1 MEEKRIVKPWQAGLM
16 LLVGI
21 AVIIVELLVMKLNNR
36 IVLALDGVI
45 MCLMA
50 WCFGIPYAELQ
61 QGIKE
66 TVSSMIV
73 AILIL
78 LAVGVLVGTWMASG
92 TVPVMIYYGM
102 KVLTPGLFLPV
113 VCILC
118 TLMSTMAGTSWGT
131 LATVGVACMGVA
143 QGLGVPLPAAA
154 GAVCTG
160 AFFGDKVSPLSDSP
174 VITATVCEVPLMDGI
189 RHALIFTGPAYLI
202 SLVFYFVY
210 GLRYSGGSVG
220 GEVYEDILS
229 TVSAEFWLSPVL
241 LLPVLV
247 VVVLILMKKPTIPTF
262 IAGIA
267 AGAVMAMLCQGVSL
281 HDILTVMYSGFS
293 ADTGSD
299 VVNSMLNRGGFT
311 SMLSTIG
318 LLIAAGIFGAPLR
331 TAGVV
336 DVLLAFVERIAKT
349 SRSMSLGVLILHAVF
364 FTITGAYYVSYPVV
378 GGMVKDLYPEYHL
391 DRKNLMRTMLDTGT
405 GLAAILETL
414 TYYAAHLD
422 EINGKI
428 LACFVADE
436 EGLSKGTYQLVAE
449 DVIHADYAIMGEC
462 RYDNVAV
469 GFRGRYSFE
478 VTVHGQTAHA
488 SHYPEVGENALISGG
503 RLAAAIE
510 ALPTLQHP
518 HLKHGTWCVRYMEGG
533 NPGTLVVPEK
543 CYLFVDRYVV
553 PGETDEICIAQ
564 IMEAAEQ
571 LGLSGKVDVRL
582 KPRKSPY
589 MQSFAVEED
598 HPLVKIL
605 QEEFYSVTG
614 KDLPCAYDASVC
626 DSNILAVSLGIPVV
640 TFGPSGGNMHG
651 DNEYGY
657 AWQVK
662 NCGEVYRRTVAR
674 LLSGEV

>member
-21 AVIIVELLVMKLNNR
+21 AVIIVGLLVMKLNNR

-189 RHALIFTGPAYLI
+189 RHALISTGPAYLI
-202 SLVFYFVY
+202 SLVFCFVY

-220 GEVYEDILS
+220 GEVYENILS

-247 VVVLILMKKPTIPTF
+247 AVVLILMKKPTIPAF
-262 IAGIA
+262 VAGIA

-318 LLIAAGIFGAPLR
+318 LLIAA
-331 TAGVV
+331 
-336 DVLLAFVERIAKT
+336 
-349 SRSMSLGVLILHAVF
+349 
-364 FTITGAYYVSYPVV
+364 
-378 GGMVKDLYPEYHL
+378 
-391 DRKNLMRTMLDTGT
+391 
-405 GLAAILETL
+405 
-414 TYYAAHLD
+414 
-422 EINGKI
+422 
-428 LACFVADE
+428 
-436 EGLSKGTYQLVAE
+436 GLSKGTYQLVAE

-510 ALPTLQHP
+510 ALPTLRHP

-533 NPGTLVVPEK
+533 NPGTLIVPEK
-543 CYLFVDRYVV
+543 CCLFVDRYVV

-605 QEEFYSVTG
+605 QEEFHSVTG

>member
-21 AVIIVELLVMKLNNR
+21 AVIIVGLLVMKLNNR

-61 QGIKE
+61 QGIKG

-78 LAVGVLVGTWMASG
+78 LAVGVLVGTWM
-92 TVPVMIYYGM
+92 
-102 KVLTPGLFLPV
+102 
-113 VCILC
+113 
-118 TLMSTMAGTSWGT
+118 
-131 LATVGVACMGVA
+131 
-143 QGLGVPLPAAA
+143 
-154 GAVCTG
+154 AVCTG

-189 RHALIFTGPAYLI
+189 RHALISTGPAYLI

-331 TAGVV
+331 TAGVM

-405 GLAAILETL
+405 GLAPMVSWSTTGSYTATTL
-414 TYYAAHLD
+414 GVSNLAFAPFAPMLWLSIVFSVIYA
-422 EINGKI
+422 
-428 LACFVADE
+428 
-436 EGLSKGTYQLVAE
+436 
-449 DVIHADYAIMGEC
+449 
-462 RYDNVAV
+462 
-469 GFRGRYSFE
+469 
-478 VTVHGQTAHA
+478 
-488 SHYPEVGENALISGG
+488 
-503 RLAAAIE
+503 
-510 ALPTLQHP
+510 
-518 HLKHGTWCVRYMEGG
+518 
-533 NPGTLVVPEK
+533 
-543 CYLFVDRYVV
+543 
-553 PGETDEICIAQ
+553 
-564 IMEAAEQ
+564 
-571 LGLSGKVDVRL
+571 
-582 KPRKSPY
+582 
-589 MQSFAVEED
+589 
-598 HPLVKIL
+598 
-605 QEEFYSVTG
+605 VTG
-614 KDLPCAYDASVC
+614 IGTAKAKED
-626 DSNILAVSLGIPVV
+626 
-640 TFGPSGGNMHG
+640 
-651 DNEYGY
+651 
-657 AWQVK
+657 
-662 NCGEVYRRTVAR
+662 
-674 LLSGEV
+674 

>member
-21 AVIIVELLVMKLNNR
+21 AVIIVGLLVMKLNNR

-189 RHALIFTGPAYLI
+189 RHALISTGPAYLI
-202 SLVFYFVY
+202 SLVFCFVY

-229 TVSAEFWLSPVL
+229 TVSAAFWLSPVL

-318 LLIAAGIFGAPLR
+318 LLIAAG
-331 TAGVV
+331 
-336 DVLLAFVERIAKT
+336 
-349 SRSMSLGVLILHAVF
+349 
-364 FTITGAYYVSYPVV
+364 
-378 GGMVKDLYPEYHL
+378 
-391 DRKNLMRTMLDTGT
+391 
-405 GLAAILETL
+405 
-414 TYYAAHLD
+414 
-422 EINGKI
+422 
-428 LACFVADE
+428 
-436 EGLSKGTYQLVAE
+436 LSKGTYQLVAE
-449 DVIHADYAIMGEC
+449 DVIHAGYAIMGEC

-543 CYLFVDRYVV
+543 CCLFVDRCVV

-605 QEEFYSVTG
+605 QEEFHSVTG

-640 TFGPSGGNMHG
+640 TFDPSGATCTVTTSTAMHG
-651 DNEYGY
+651 
-657 AWQVK
+657 
-662 NCGEVYRRTVAR
+662 R
-674 LLSGEV
+674 

>member
-16 LLVGI
+16 LLAGI
-21 AVIIVELLVMKLNNR
+21 AVIIVGLLVMKLNNR

-160 AFFGDKVSPLSDSP
+160 AFFGDKVSPLPDSP

-189 RHALIFTGPAYLI
+189 RHALISTGPAYLI

-318 LLIAAGIFGAPLR
+318 LLIAAG
-331 TAGVV
+331 
-336 DVLLAFVERIAKT
+336 
-349 SRSMSLGVLILHAVF
+349 
-364 FTITGAYYVSYPVV
+364 
-378 GGMVKDLYPEYHL
+378 
-391 DRKNLMRTMLDTGT
+391 
-405 GLAAILETL
+405 
-414 TYYAAHLD
+414 
-422 EINGKI
+422 
-428 LACFVADE
+428 
-436 EGLSKGTYQLVAE
+436 LSKGTYQLVAE

-503 RLAAAIE
+503 RLAAAVE

-605 QEEFYSVTG
+605 QEEFHSVTG

>member
-21 AVIIVELLVMKLNNR
+21 AVIIVGLLVMKLNNR

-174 VITATVCEVPLMDGI
+174 VITATVCEVPLMEGI
-189 RHALIFTGPAYLI
+189 RHALISTGPAYLT

-247 VVVLILMKKPTIPTF
+247 VVVLILMKKPTIPAF

-318 LLIAAGIFGAPLR
+318 LLIAA
-331 TAGVV
+331 
-336 DVLLAFVERIAKT
+336 
-349 SRSMSLGVLILHAVF
+349 
-364 FTITGAYYVSYPVV
+364 
-378 GGMVKDLYPEYHL
+378 
-391 DRKNLMRTMLDTGT
+391 
-405 GLAAILETL
+405 
-414 TYYAAHLD
+414 
-422 EINGKI
+422 
-428 LACFVADE
+428 
-436 EGLSKGTYQLVAE
+436 GLSKGTYQLVAE

-571 LGLSGKVDVRL
+571 LGLSGKVDLRL

-605 QEEFYSVTG
+605 QEEFHSVTG

-662 NCGEVYRRTVAR
+662 NCGEVYRRTVAS

>member
-21 AVIIVELLVMKLNNR
+21 AVIIVGLLVMKLNNR

-189 RHALIFTGPAYLI
+189 RHALISTGPAYLI

-405 GLAAILETL
+405 GLAPI
-414 TYYAAHLD
+414 YAAHLD

-553 PGETDEICIAQ
+553 PGETDETCIAQ

-571 LGLSGKVDVRL
+571 LGLSGKVGVRL

-674 LLSGEV
+674 LLGGEV

>member
-21 AVIIVELLVMKLNNR
+21 AVIIVGLLVMKLNNR

-174 VITATVCEVPLMDGI
+174 VITATVCEVPLMEGI
-189 RHALIFTGPAYLI
+189 RHALISTGPAYLT

-293 ADTGSD
+293 ADTGS
-299 VVNSMLNRGGFT
+299 
-311 SMLSTIG
+311 
-318 LLIAAGIFGAPLR
+318 
-331 TAGVV
+331 AGVV

-405 GLAAILETL
+405 GLAPMVSWSTTGSYTATTL
-414 TYYAAHLD
+414 GVSNLAFAPFAPMLWLSIVFSVIYA
-422 EINGKI
+422 
-428 LACFVADE
+428 
-436 EGLSKGTYQLVAE
+436 
-449 DVIHADYAIMGEC
+449 
-462 RYDNVAV
+462 
-469 GFRGRYSFE
+469 
-478 VTVHGQTAHA
+478 
-488 SHYPEVGENALISGG
+488 
-503 RLAAAIE
+503 
-510 ALPTLQHP
+510 
-518 HLKHGTWCVRYMEGG
+518 
-533 NPGTLVVPEK
+533 
-543 CYLFVDRYVV
+543 
-553 PGETDEICIAQ
+553 
-564 IMEAAEQ
+564 
-571 LGLSGKVDVRL
+571 
-582 KPRKSPY
+582 
-589 MQSFAVEED
+589 
-598 HPLVKIL
+598 
-605 QEEFYSVTG
+605 VTG
-614 KDLPCAYDASVC
+614 IGTAKAKED
-626 DSNILAVSLGIPVV
+626 
-640 TFGPSGGNMHG
+640 
-651 DNEYGY
+651 
-657 AWQVK
+657 
-662 NCGEVYRRTVAR
+662 
-674 LLSGEV
+674 

>member
-21 AVIIVELLVMKLNNR
+21 AVIIVGLLVMKLNNR

-189 RHALIFTGPAYLI
+189 RHALISTGPAYLI

-210 GLRYSGGSVG
+210 GLRYSGGSVD

-267 AGAVMAMLCQGVSL
+267 AGEVMAMLCQGVSL

-318 LLIAAGIFGAPLR
+318 LLIAAG
-331 TAGVV
+331 
-336 DVLLAFVERIAKT
+336 
-349 SRSMSLGVLILHAVF
+349 
-364 FTITGAYYVSYPVV
+364 
-378 GGMVKDLYPEYHL
+378 
-391 DRKNLMRTMLDTGT
+391 
-405 GLAAILETL
+405 
-414 TYYAAHLD
+414 
-422 EINGKI
+422 
-428 LACFVADE
+428 
-436 EGLSKGTYQLVAE
+436 LSKGTYQLVAE
-449 DVIHADYAIMGEC
+449 DVIHAGYAIMGEC

-510 ALPTLQHP
+510 ALPTLQHQ

-564 IMEAAEQ
+564 IMEAAGQ

-605 QEEFYSVTG
+605 QEEFHSVTG